1 MELLYDSVIPL
12 LGIYLKKPETLT
24 QKNLCT
30 PMFIVALF
38 IITKIWEQPK
48 YPSVDEQI
56 RKLQYIYTMEYFS
69 VIKKRGKS
77 YPLQQNG

>member
-1 MELLYDSVIPL
+1 MELHSDSVIPL

-38 IITKIWEQPK
+38 IITKLWEQPK

-69 VIKKRGKS
+69 VIKKRGES